1 MRLTQAQIDGFAALG
16 YNFYQQGKFE
26 EARKMFDGLTAVEP
40 DSFYGYAGLGAL
52 ALAMDP
58 PDLNSALT
66 NLQKAVELNP
76 NAASIHANLGE
87 ALLRQAK
94 LQEAVAEF
102 HKAIELDPEKK
113 DGGANRAR
121 AIITGLKVA
130 TEEFKKKAS

>member
-1 MRLTQAQIDGFAALG
+1 MRLTQAQIDGFASLG

-26 EARKMFDGLTAVEP
+26 EAQRMFEGLTAIEP

-52 ALAMDP
+52 ALAKEP
-58 PDLNSALT
+58 PDLNNALT

-76 NAASIHANLGE
+76 KEASIHANLGE

-102 HKAIELDPEKK
+102 QKAIELDPEKK

>member
-1 MRLTQAQIDGFAALG
+1 MRLTQAQIDGFASLG

-26 EARKMFDGLTAVEP
+26 EAKRMFEGLAVIEP

-52 ALAMDP
+52 ALAKEP
-58 PDLNSALT
+58 PDLDSALT
-66 NLQKAVELNP
+66 NLRKAVELNP
-76 NAASIHANLGE
+76 NEASIHANLGE

-130 TEEFKKKAS
+130 TEEFKKQAS